1 MATPFA
7 VPRFELVVFS
17 AGGELQRHR
26 LPLEGQVRIGRDI
39 RTNDIAISDASVSA
53 NHAVLTIGSTLELL
67 DLGSTNGTVLRK
79 GDKDMDITQTEQD
92 RRYMG
97 ESFHVDPGDRLL
109 FGSVMTV
116 VRAVH
121 LPSNAEAGDGGTWP
135 HPPIVR
141 HPAMQMLYSE
151 ARQVAYSSSRAS
163 ILLLGETGVGK
174 DVLARA
180 IHAAS
185 PRSKGP
191 FVAVNCPSIV
201 ETMFEREMFGHKRG
215 TFTDAKVD
223 AKGYWEAA
231 DGGTLFLD
239 EIGELPLGMQA
250 KLLRVLDDRRVT
262 RVGETEARLVN
273 VRVIAA
279 TNQNLQECVARG
291 TFRRDL
297 YYRLRGFELE
307 IPPLRSRPADIVP
320 LAEAFIEDECQAMGQ
335 PMRPR
340 LSDEAIAVLEG
351 YDFPGNVRELRHA
364 MLHAVAYCREG
375 LIFPEHLPA
384 ELRENEKFERPS
396 SPGPES
402 FREHGSER
410 ERILRALHA
419 SGGNHVRAAVLL
431 GISKRTLYNRLNRY
445 PEIPRPRKQ

>member
-7 VPRFELVVFS
+7 AARFELVVFT
-17 AGGELQRHR
+17 AGGELQRHC
-26 LPLEGQVRIGRDI
+26 LPVLGQVRIGRDV
-39 RTNDIAISDASVSA
+39 RTNEIVIPDSSVSG
-53 NHAVLTIGSTLELL
+53 NHAILTIGSTLNLQ
-67 DLGSTNGTVLRK
+67 DLGSTNGTILRK
-79 GDKDMDITQTEQD
+79 GDKNMDITQTEQD

-97 ESFHVDPGDRLL
+97 ESFHVEPGDRLL

-116 VRAVH
+116 VRTVH
-121 LPSNAEAGDGGTWP
+121 LPSNAQAGDGGTWP
-135 HPPIVR
+135 HPPVVR

-151 ARQVAYSSSRAS
+151 ARQVAYSSSRAC

-174 DVLARA
+174 DVLARS

-185 PRSKGP
+185 PRALGP

-223 AKGYWEAA
+223 AKGYFEAA

-239 EIGELPLGMQA
+239 EIGELPLSMQA

-262 RVGETEARLVN
+262 RVGETDARQVN

-279 TNQNLQECVARG
+279 TNQNLQDCVARG

-297 YYRLRGFELE
+297 YYRLRGFELL
-307 IPPLRSRPADIVP
+307 IPPLRARPADIVP
-320 LAEAFIEDECQAMGQ
+320 LAEAFIEDECQAMDQ
-335 PMRPR
+335 STRPQ
-340 LSDEAIAVLEG
+340 LSREAIETLEA

-375 LIFPEHLPA
+375 LIFPRHLPP
-384 ELRENEKFERPS
+384 EVRDPDKMDPVS
-396 SPGPES
+396 SPSPQS

-410 ERILRALHA
+410 ERILHALHA